1 MSPADVQPAPGVGRP
16 LGRFGRLALGALL
29 VLGTALALAGP
40 MTLLYFLSYGAVGA
54 LLVLR
59 RPGNVVGWLLLTIGF
74 FYIPTTATIDVD
86 LSAVAAGTESTR
98 DFLLSWISTWG
109 NLVVLVGYIAL
120 SLLFPSGR
128 LPSGRWRR
136 PAMALFATC
145 IVVLGLAMTAPFY
158 PFNPDG
164 RLTPIIVQNRLA
176 IFSDLP
182 PWSILPTDGSA
193 ILLVLALMAIGA
205 GSLVVRYRRSTGIL
219 RLQLR
224 WLVAAI
230 AFVVLALVIGL
241 STLFV
246 FGEASGGLGWIP
258 AIVAY
263 LAVPISI
270 GVAVLRYR
278 LYDIDRII
286 SRTISYG
293 LVTATLVAV
302 YAGVILLLQAPLG
315 AVTGGDTIAVATS
328 TLVAFAVFQ
337 PLRKRIQT
345 AVDRRFNRA
354 RYDAERTTA
363 AFAAE
368 LRDEVGPGHAE
379 LALLTAVAA
388 TIRPQ
393 RASVWIRGESR

>member
-1 MSPADVQPAPGVGRP
+1 MSPTEVQPAPGGGRT

-59 RPGNVVGWLLLTIGF
+59 RPGNVVGWLLLAIGF

-109 NLVVLVGYIAL
+109 NLVVLMGYIAL

-263 LAVPISI
+263 LAVPVAI
-270 GVAVLRYR
+270 GIAVLRYR

-293 LVTATLVAV
+293 VVTATLVTI
-302 YAGVILLLQAPLG
+302 YAGLILLLQAPLG
-315 AVTGGDTIAVATS
+315 AVTGGDTISIAAS
-328 TLVAFAVFQ
+328 TLVAAGLFQ
-337 PLRKRIQT
+337 PLRRRIQGT
-345 AVDRRFNRA
+345 VDRRFNRS
-354 RYDAERTTA
+354 RYDAERTA
-363 AFAAE
+363 ATLAAE
-368 LRDEVGPGHAE
+368 LRDEVDPSRARS
-379 LALLTAVAA
+379 ALLAAVDSA
-388 TIRPQ
+388 IKPQ
-393 RASVWIRGESR
+393 GVAVWIRGESR